1 MHDPSGLFFLQA
13 LREKSPQR
21 QLVFSARWIV
31 EEHDRLG
38 AFWTGALLKSLEVA
52 AVNEGP
58 SCAGNAGKKNT
69 GLNTTI
75 HVETVKE
82 LSLRSIR
89 SDGRYFRDLLTT
101 VNDIVTF
108 GNLTVNATG
117 YLKVLGSNYTAAQD
131 LSNAEEEDDILKETF
146 SYLLQF

>member
-1 MHDPSGLFFLQA
+1 MRG
-13 LREKSPQR
+13 R
-21 QLVFSARWIV
+21 LV
-31 EEHDRLG
+31 LG
-38 AFWTGALLKSLEVA
+38 TLE
-52 AVNEGP
+52 
-58 SCAGNAGKKNT
+58 KNT

-75 HVETVKE
+75 HVATVKE

-131 LSNAEEEDDILKETF
+131 LSNAEEEDYILKETF